1 MFFQNISGY
10 ITRSSQRSIKKGPVV
25 PEMVIDMMLRI
36 QLESVLI
43 AILLIAAIVLVIF
56 LIILVAR
63 LIGTVGRVNVILD
76 DSTNAVTEV
85 KQQITG
91 MIADIRSKGSKVT
104 RTAGT
109 SVNSVKNAINKAPFK
124 RK

>member
-1 MFFQNISGY
+1 
-10 ITRSSQRSIKKGPVV
+10 
-25 PEMVIDMMLRI
+25 MVIDMMLRI

-56 LIILVAR
+56 LIVLVAR

-76 DSTNAVTEV
+76 DSTDAVSEV
-85 KQQITG
+85 KQQVTSAIE
-91 MIADIRSKGSKVT
+91 DIRSKGSKVT
-104 RTAGT
+104 KTAGS
-109 SVNSVKNAINKAPFK
+109 SVNSVKNALSKTPFI

>member
-1 MFFQNISGY
+1 VFFQNISGY

-25 PEMVIDMMLRI
+25 PEMVIDIMLRI

-109 SVNSVKNAINKAPFK
+109 SVNSVKNVINKVPFK

>member
-1 MFFQNISGY
+1 
-10 ITRSSQRSIKKGPVV
+10 
-25 PEMVIDMMLRI
+25 MVIDMMLRI

-109 SVNSVKNAINKAPFK
+109 SVNSVKNVINKVPFK

>member
-109 SVNSVKNAINKAPFK
+109 SVNSVKNAINKVPFK

>member
-43 AILLIAAIVLVIF
+43 AILLIAAIVLVK
-56 LIILVAR
+56 
-63 LIGTVGRVNVILD
+63 IGRAHV
-76 DSTNAVTEV
+76 
-85 KQQITG
+85 
-91 MIADIRSKGSKVT
+91 
-104 RTAGT
+104 
-109 SVNSVKNAINKAPFK
+109 
-124 RK
+124 

>member
-43 AILLIAAIVLVIF
+43 AILLIAAIVLEIF
-56 LIILVAR
+56 LIIMVAR

-109 SVNSVKNAINKAPFK
+109 SVNSVKNVINKVPFK